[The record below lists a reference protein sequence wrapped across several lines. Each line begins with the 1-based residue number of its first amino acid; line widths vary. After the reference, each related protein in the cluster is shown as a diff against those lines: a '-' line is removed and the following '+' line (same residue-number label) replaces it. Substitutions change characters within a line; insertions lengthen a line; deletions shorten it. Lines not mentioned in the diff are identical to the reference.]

1 MISSDDQES
10 ESDQG
15 SEDEED
21 ASDDPSRDRRETFSK
36 IKPLK
41 VSLVQ
46 LYRGFES
53 RERYLSSLSLTP
65 RHKVV
70 RNL

>member
-36 IKPLK
+36 MSLK